1 MGKLQK
7 YVSKGKMKPTSL
19 RSLTWQMT
27 PGDGEKG
34 REGGGTMALNIPFM
48 LMIAAT
54 KFTK

>member
-34 REGGGTMALNIPFM
+34 REGGDTMALNIPFM
-48 LMIAAT
+48 LIIAAT